1 MGVANKSLCPSD
13 HSNSSRRMRATGL
26 VVLTFL
32 SAASVFATEDEY
44 SSSSSSPS
52 LSSHSMSSNSMSS
65 SGSLASSSSRAASA
79 SRTAV
84 SSGGVASS
92 GGSASSEVV
101 DNRLHPAH
109 EEYHGCQ
116 YVGEWGDCDPFK
128 MIRIKEERLVLGD
141 VNCQE
146 KKNTTKPC
154 AREDLPPGTMWL
166 IHEHKLCVQELQK
179 LKTMIEDLH
188 RYIDLIHQRGQAL
201 FNAYNELRKKADGY
215 QARDHDYRSTK
226 P

>member
-1 MGVANKSLCPSD
+1 MGD

-32 SAASVFATEDEY
+32 SAASVFATEDGY
-44 SSSSSSPS
+44 SSSSSSSS
-52 LSSHSMSSNSMSS
+52 LSSSSMSSNSLASPS
-65 SGSLASSSSRAASA
+65 SLASSSSRTASA
-79 SRTAV
+79 SRSAV
-84 SSGGVASS
+84 ASVGAASS
-92 GGSASSEVV
+92 GGSTSSEVV

-166 IHEHKLCVQELQK
+166 IHEQ
-179 LKTMIEDLH
+179 
-188 RYIDLIHQRGQAL
+188 GQAL
-201 FNAYNELRKKADGY
+201 FNAYNELRKRLMDIRREITIIG
-215 QARDHDYRSTK
+215 Q
-226 P
+226 

>member
-1 MGVANKSLCPSD
+1 
-13 HSNSSRRMRATGL
+13 
-26 VVLTFL
+26 
-32 SAASVFATEDEY
+32 
-44 SSSSSSPS
+44 
-52 LSSHSMSSNSMSS
+52 MSS
-65 SGSLASSSSRAASA
+65 SGSLASSSSRAGSA

-92 GGSASSEVV
+92 GGSTSSEVV

-166 IHEHKLCVQELQK
+166 IHEQ
-179 LKTMIEDLH
+179 
-188 RYIDLIHQRGQAL
+188 GQAL
-201 FNAYNELRKKADGY
+201 FNAYNELRKRLMDIRREITIIG
-215 QARDHDYRSTK
+215 QRNHDAEQTINRLRKETDDWKTK
-226 P
+226 TNKLQMDLNKL

>member
-44 SSSSSSPS
+44 SSSSSSSS
-52 LSSHSMSSNSMSS
+52 LSSSSMSSN
-65 SGSLASSSSRAASA
+65 SLASSSSLSSSSSRAAGA
-79 SRTAV
+79 SRSAMM
-84 SSGGVASS
+84 SGVAASS
-92 GGSASSEVV
+92 GGSASSDVV

-141 VNCQE
+141 ANCVE
-146 KKNTTKPC
+146 KKNTTKPS
-154 AREDLPPGTMWL
+154 ARYHVVDSRTQAVRARAAKAENNDRRFAQ
-166 IHEHKLCVQELQK
+166 IH
-179 LKTMIEDLH
+179 
-188 RYIDLIHQRGQAL
+188 
-201 FNAYNELRKKADGY
+201 
-215 QARDHDYRSTK
+215 
-226 P
+226 